1 MRILLSQACHPP
13 SEQHYFLCLF
23 ENCSGRWTEQIRP
36 IYRTMSYAFFL
47 SGNHITCCTAVL
59 WTASSYQFGFRHCI
73 LNQNVT
79 LMLQILFIRKT
90 SQGTSSDLSDTFG
103 HDIFEETKS
112 FGFSILVLPWFKF
125 ISQLVCTFNL
135 FSDPQEIVFSFPQ
148 GSFPDPLPFI
158 MYISF
163 NVLPLV
169 TNYCRIEINLRY
181 V

>member
-1 MRILLSQACHPP
+1 MPLWELLWPLNRIDQTYLQNYVVC
-13 SEQHYFLCLF
+13 
-23 ENCSGRWTEQIRP
+23 I
-36 IYRTMSYAFFL
+36 FL

-135 FSDPQEIVFSFPQ
+135 FSGPQEIVFSFPQ

-158 MYISF
+158 MYICF